1 MENNKDSSSTSI
13 ARHSRYQGKDANESH
28 KELQP
33 DGDMDIS
40 TLAKQSIFGARK
52 LTIIEET
59 GDLFD
64 APARSILVHACNC
77 QGKWGAGI
85 ARNFKKFYPQAFR
98 VYKDHCD
105 RYTADQLLGTT
116 LVIPPCEEDERS
128 CWHYIGCL
136 FTSEVAGKKKGSPS
150 KILAATHASM
160 TALLE
165 LLERSTDIEGI
176 YMCKINA
183 GLFNVPWEETKKVLE
198 GLAFDFAPTNSEIRV
213 WFLEPDQNRILPT

>member
-1 MENNKDSSSTSI
+1 MEKTKDSSSTSI
-13 ARHSRYQGKDANESH
+13 ARHSHYQRADANGSH
-28 KELQP
+28 KEPQS
-33 DGDMDIS
+33 DGEMVIS
-40 TLAKQSIFGARK
+40 TLAKQSIFGRRN

-59 GDLFD
+59 GDIFD

-85 ARNFKKFYPQAFR
+85 AKNFKKFYPQAFR
-98 VYKDHCD
+98 VYEDHCD
-105 RYTADQLLGTT
+105 KHTAGQLLGTA

-136 FTSEVAGKKKGSPS
+136 FTSEMAGKKKGSPS

-183 GLFNVPWEETKKVLE
+183 GLFNVPWEETKRVLE
-198 GLAFDFAPTNSEIRV
+198 GLAFDFAPTNSKIRV
-213 WFLEPDQNRILPT
+213 WSLEPDQNRIPPT